1 VEAAHIKV
9 VVIGFLLGTVLGSF
23 VKALADRSLTKRTF
37 LGRSYCPNCKKVLRW
52 YDLLPILS
60 YLLLKGRCRYCH
72 RKIGVEYVVVE
83 IVMGMLVGY
92 LFFQTFNN
100 FQSFDSL
107 NSLRTG
113 FQFLNSIFELSYK
126 IFFVTVLAIVFLTDL
141 KKMLIPDRII
151 IPGVVIAFLSLLAIT
166 GYKIGY
172 LYYYLSAH
180 PVGQYLLPPHS
191 FYFQEH
197 VLVHLQ
203 SSALAVVSGL
213 VLAGFFLL
221 LIIITKGKGMGG
233 GDVKL
238 ALFMGLGLG
247 FPNII
252 VATMSSFIIGA
263 IFSVGLIIFGK
274 KGFRS
279 VIPFGPFL
287 VVGSLIALFWG
298 DRIINWYLN
307 LSMVGLDN
315 FF

>member
-1 VEAAHIKV
+1 MEVAHIKV
-9 VVIGFLLGTVLGSF
+9 VVIGFLWGTVLGSF

-60 YLLLKGRCRYCH
+60 HLLLKGRCRYCH

-83 IVMGMLVGY
+83 VVMGILVGY

-107 NSLRTG
+107 NSLRTS
-113 FQFLNSIFELSYK
+113 FQFLNLLFELVYK
-126 IFFVTVLAIVFLTDL
+126 VFFIIVLAILFLTDL
-141 KKMLIPDRII
+141 KKMIIPDRIVIPSI
-151 IPGVVIAFLSLLAIT
+151 IIAFLALLVIT

-191 FYFQEH
+191 LYFQEH
-197 VLVHLQ
+197 ALVHLQ

-213 VLAGFFLL
+213 VLASFFLL

-252 VATMSSFIIGA
+252 VATMLSFIIGA
-263 IFSVGLIIFGK
+263 VFSVGLIIFGK

-287 VVGSLIALFWG
+287 VIGSLLALFWG
-298 DRIINWYLN
+298 EEIIDWYFQ
-307 LSMVGLDN
+307 LSLL
-315 FF
+315 F